1 MAQASTPLAGMHVT
15 VAGEG
20 SPALVFVHGFAC
32 DSTDWTAQA
41 DALVALTI
49 VVSCD
54 LAAHGGSPGS
64 RTDSTIAAYGAAVAR
79 LLEEL
84 GLESAILV
92 GHSMGCR
99 VVLECSRMASARL
112 AGIVLLDG
120 SRIGIGDPTAAAQR
134 MAAEL
139 DGAGYDAFMRS
150 FFGAMFV
157 PSSDPALHDSIL
169 DRALLL
175 PPDVGRHLLAD
186 LARWDAGDMEAA
198 LSGIAAPVLAIQT
211 TTLDVARERVSLSA
225 DGESAWLDLVRSH
238 VPGVQ
243 VATLADAGHFPHI
256 ENADEV
262 TALIADFFEQVA
274 GERAAR

>member
-1 MAQASTPLAGMHVT
+1 MHVT

-20 SPALVFVHGFAC
+20 TPALVFVHGFAC
-32 DSTDWTAQA
+32 DSTDWAAQA
-41 DALVALTI
+41 DSLAAQTT

-54 LAAHGGSPGS
+54 LAAHGASPGS
-64 RTDSTIAAYGAAVAR
+64 RPGSTIAAYGAAVAR
-79 LLEEL
+79 LLEAL

-99 VVLECSRMASARL
+99 VVLECSRTASARV

-134 MAAEL
+134 MKAEL
-139 DGAGYDAFMRS
+139 HGPGYDAFMRS

-157 PSSDPALHDSIL
+157 PSSDPALSDVIL
-169 DRALLL
+169 ERALRL

-211 TTLDVARERVSLSA
+211 TTLDVARERVSLSP
-225 DGESAWLDLVRSH
+225 DRESAWLDLVRSH
-238 VPGVQ
+238 VPHVQ

-262 TALIADFFEQVA
+262 TALIAGFLEQVA
-274 GERAAR
+274 GERTAG